1 MFAAGVGADY
11 KLGPYLR
18 VRGEYEFQKW
28 ASFPNG
34 GLTPQIVTIGVA
46 YHFAGGTRYN

>member
-1 MFAAGVGADY
+1 MYAGGVGADF
-11 KLGPYLR
+11 KLGRYLR

-28 ASFPNG
+28 TSFPNG

-46 YHFAGGTRYN
+46 YHFAGKPR